1 LAALSKGIVDMG
13 KPTGFL
19 EFPRELPLAVA
30 PAERIGN
37 WQEFHEHAEE
47 QLLLKQIVRGL

>member
-1 LAALSKGIVDMG
+1 MG